1 MRSLTRSLPLSLALS
16 AVAYG
21 IALTLA
27 AWLFRGF
34 HAEAVWL
41 IVAVIV
47 FMALSVALRRII
59 VSSVDRY
66 VRSYT
71 IIGGLALTFVELLLT
86 DLLVPRT
93 GFDIDGGSTWFG
105 VTALVWAAGVAF
117 GEADT
122 TAPAGTPGES
132 PAVSA

>member
-1 MRSLTRSLPLSLALS
+1 MRSLPLSLLLS

-21 IALTLA
+21 VALTLA
-27 AWLFRGF
+27 AWLFHDFRV
-34 HAEAVWL
+34 EPVWL
-41 IVAVIV
+41 IAAVLI
-47 FMALSVALRRII
+47 FMALSVALRRVL

-71 IIGGLALTFVELLLT
+71 IIGGVVLTFVELWLT
-86 DLLVPRT
+86 DLLVPAG

-105 VTALVWAAGVAF
+105 VSALVWAAGVAF

-122 TAPAGTPGES
+122 TAPAGTPGQS
-132 PAVSA
+132 PAVRS